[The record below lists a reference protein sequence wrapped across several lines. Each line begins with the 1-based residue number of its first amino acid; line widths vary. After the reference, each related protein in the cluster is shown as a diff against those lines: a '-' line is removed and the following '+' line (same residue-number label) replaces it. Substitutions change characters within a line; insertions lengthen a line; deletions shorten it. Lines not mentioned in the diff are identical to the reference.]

1 MPIIEPA
8 DKQDNDKTKEL
19 KLHRPLC
26 FLSNKWHEKQTHSF
40 KWKQEA
46 LQLGRY
52 FNP

>member
-8 DKQDNDKTKEL
+8 DKQDNDKNKEF
-19 KLHRPLC
+19 KLHGPLC
-26 FLSNKWHEKQTHSF
+26 FLSNKWHEKQTHLF